1 MLKTWKILSCMFT
14 LIKMV
19 IQLTEK
25 WILLMFKK
33 FEELSLRRR
42 IHDIQNR
49 KLGPSLYVQEFVERY
64 NREPS
69 DVECLLEIDRQ
80 QKLLNNRKT
89 ARS

>member
-1 MLKTWKILSCMFT
+1 
-14 LIKMV
+14 
-19 IQLTEK
+19 
-25 WILLMFKK
+25 MFKK

-49 KLGPSLYVQEFVERY
+49 KLGPSLFVQGFVEKHG
-64 NREPS
+64 REPS
-69 DVECLLEIDRQ
+69 DVECLLEIDKH